1 MKADAEYAGLG
12 VYIFRFLLIDRVSC
26 LPFALHELGTCN
38 RRFLA

>member
-26 LPFALHELGTCN
+26 GFCLLRCHKSPAFCIT
-38 RRFLA
+38 